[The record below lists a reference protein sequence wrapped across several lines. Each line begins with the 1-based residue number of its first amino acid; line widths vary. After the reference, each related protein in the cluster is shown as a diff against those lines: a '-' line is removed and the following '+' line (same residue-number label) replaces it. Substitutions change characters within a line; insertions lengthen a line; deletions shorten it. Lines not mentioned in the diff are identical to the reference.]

1 MTIFNKSL
9 LRYWDIEIVEI
20 LRHDLL
26 GIIYSLTFPYSHL
39 LQKKFSP
46 FPLSFRKYIVT
57 LPHAGL
63 RHEEQAI
70 LMRTILQWQHSLLPH
85 PYRRIKPSR
94 NCKMRLH
101 TAEMRHDDMFLD
113 KKIKNPLPSQI
124 LSVYLPANKK

>member
-1 MTIFNKSL
+1 MTIFYKTN
-9 LRYWDIEIVEI
+9 LRFLRIWEFETFEN
-20 LRHDLL
+20 LRHDFIGYNLSFN
-26 GIIYSLTFPYSHL
+26 ISLPSL
-39 LQKKFSP
+39 KNKFP

-57 LPHAGL
+57 LPHGGL

-113 KKIKNPLPSQI
+113 KKNQKSFA
-124 LSVYLPANKK
+124 LSDIIRIFASK

>member
-1 MTIFNKSL
+1 MFILFINRNEQPYCDIAI
-9 LRYWDIEIVEI
+9 LRYCDYF
-20 LRHDLL
+20 
-26 GIIYSLTFPYSHL
+26 IYHPFNISLSSP
-39 LQKKFSP
+39 QKIFSP

-57 LPHAGL
+57 LPHGGL

-70 LMRTILQWQHSLLPH
+70 LICTILQWQHSLLPH

-101 TAEMRHDDMFLD
+101 TAEMRPDDMFLD

>member
-1 MTIFNKSL
+1 MTTLSYISP
-9 LRYWDIEIVEI
+9 Y
-20 LRHDLL
+20 
-26 GIIYSLTFPYSHL
+26 LTFPTPTSL
-39 LQKKFSP
+39 KNFFP

-57 LPHAGL
+57 LPHGGL
-63 RHEEQAI
+63 QHEEQAI
-70 LMRTILQWQHSLLPH
+70 LICTILQWQHSLLPH

-101 TAEMRHDDMFLD
+101 TANIRHDDMFLD